1 MKKISKKFITLAMLL
16 LLTVPVLASA
26 ATVNPF
32 GTDANGTDLKTTTG
46 SSLGL
51 GNKDPRTIAATVIN
65 TMMGFLGII
74 AVVLILIGGF
84 KWMTAAGNEEKISEA
99 KKLLAAA
106 AIGLVIILASWG
118 IANFVLS
125 SVMNSTGVGSN
136 NV

>member
-1 MKKISKKFITLAMLL
+1 MLMFLAS
-16 LLTVPVLASA
+16 PVLVGA
-26 ATVNPF
+26 ATVDPF
-32 GTDANGTDLKTTTG
+32 GSPDLKAQTG

-51 GNKDPRTIAATVIN
+51 GNKDPRAIAATVIN

-118 IANFVLS
+118 IANFVLTS
-125 SVMNSTGVGSN
+125 IMNSTGAETSV
-136 NV
+136 